1 MTELCTRK
9 TWGPASFNIVKAME
23 LYNPDK
29 TWQPTDD
36 ELPQSVAVAAPS
48 SASSLIVAFLSKS
61 TSMKRTSL
69 SLFAVLVIVGSLS
82 NEQVT
87 AAQQP
92 APQSQS
98 ASQAAP
104 IPDKPRTVV
113 IPAGSVITVRLVNP
127 LTSSSK
133 TGDAFTAIV
142 TGLIA
147 VGGEVVVPSGVAAR
161 GQVIGVKA
169 NKKATDKARLKLA
182 LTNLTIDGT
191 TYSIQTK
198 LVTTK
203 AQDNS
208 KSTTATTSG
217 ELGASAESGLVF
229 KLTAPVTVNR
239 QRSRG
244 TGQES

>member
-1 MTELCTRK
+1 MAAECSSRSIT
-9 TWGPASFNIVKAME
+9 G
-23 LYNPDK
+23 
-29 TWQPTDD
+29 
-36 ELPQSVAVAAPS
+36 SVVDR
-48 SASSLIVAFLSKS
+48 SLSVEEHFYEANLTIPVRRLGHRGLSKQ
-61 TSMKRTSL
+61 R
-69 SLFAVLVIVGSLS
+69 AVVSPL
-82 NEQVT
+82 
-87 AAQQP
+87 
-92 APQSQS
+92 
-98 ASQAAP
+98 
-104 IPDKPRTVV
+104 
-113 IPAGSVITVRLVNP
+113 NP
-127 LTSSSK
+127 SSK
-133 TGDAFTAIV
+133 TGDVFTAVV

-147 VGGEVVVPSGVAAR
+147 QVGGEVVVPSGVAAR

-182 LTNLTIDGT
+182 LTSLTIDGT

-239 QRSRG
+239 QRNGG
-244 TGQES
+244 TGQQS

>member
-1 MTELCTRK
+1 MAAER
-9 TWGPASFNIVKAME
+9 SSSR
-23 LYNPDK
+23 
-29 TWQPTDD
+29 
-36 ELPQSVAVAAPS
+36 SVTGFVVDCS
-48 SASSLIVAFLSKS
+48 LSASDHKGWAEAFWKLGQRRVSKALYEANVTIPVRRLGHRGLSKQRATDCS
-61 TSMKRTSL
+61 P
-69 SLFAVLVIVGSLS
+69 
-82 NEQVT
+82 
-87 AAQQP
+87 AAC

-98 ASQAAP
+98 ASQAGP

-113 IPAGSVITVRLVNP
+113 IPAGSVITVRLVSP
-127 LTSSSK
+127 LDPSSK
-133 TGDAFTAIV
+133 TGDVFTAVV

-169 NKKATDKARLKLA
+169 NKKATEKARLKLA
-182 LTNLTIDGT
+182 LTSLTIDGT

-217 ELGASAESGLVF
+217 ESGASAESGLVF

-239 QRSRG
+239 QRRGG